1 VSPDFLISNMGSVPV
16 FYNLGLY
23 MTNEKADE
31 TAKRQE
37 TLKAVL
43 HYFYQDNTR
52 SGAHSRYNLKYHLV
66 WITKY
71 RRSFLVDGLAI
82 RLRQIFTDI
91 SQEYGFNIIA
101 QEVMPDH
108 VHLLV
113 EVPPKFA
120 PADIAKIFKS
130 ISARKMRAEFLDV
143 IRQYIWKEGTL
154 WAQGY
159 YIASVADG
167 VTTGVV
173 KEYIENQKLE
183 EVSGVIPQLSTS

>member
-1 VSPDFLISNMGSVPV
+1 M
-16 FYNLGLY
+16 
-23 MTNEKADE
+23 
-31 TAKRQE
+31 
-37 TLKAVL
+37 
-43 HYFYQDNTR
+43 
-52 SGAHSRYNLKYHLV
+52 
-66 WITKY
+66 
-71 RRSFLVDGLAI
+71 
-82 RLRQIFTDI
+82 RQILTDI

-130 ISARKMRAEFLDV
+130 ISARKMREEFLDV

-183 EVSGVIPQLSTS
+183 EVSGVKPQLSIS

>member
-1 VSPDFLISNMGSVPV
+1 
-16 FYNLGLY
+16 